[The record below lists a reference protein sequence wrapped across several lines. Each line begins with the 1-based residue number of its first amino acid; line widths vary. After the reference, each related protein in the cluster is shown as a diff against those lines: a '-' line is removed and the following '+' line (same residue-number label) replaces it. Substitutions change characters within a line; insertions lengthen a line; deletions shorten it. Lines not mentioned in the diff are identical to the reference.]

1 MLILKMPNYKS
12 IDCKYESTIDKI
24 ARIKKQK
31 GINKVYFN
39 GYSTPHP
46 LSETQCNEKNLKN
59 IRKI

>member
-1 MLILKMPNYKS
+1 MPIYKH

-24 ARIKKQK
+24 ARIKKAESK
-31 GINKVYFN
+31 KVYFN
-39 GYSTPHP
+39 GYANPHP